1 MSEEGTPAAKTRG
14 SLSLKVL
21 EPDVSAENPWHDD
34 VLNRAEVA
42 DRLTNVVRDQE
53 SPFVVSVHGHWG
65 TGKTFFLRRWQADL
79 ESKSFKAIY
88 FNAWED
94 DFCDDPLLAI
104 LGQLS
109 AYFSGSE
116 LKDMA
121 GRIAKAA
128 VPLIRQNVLG
138 VLSKQVGITLQ
149 VEPKGPD
156 QRNLLDAYL
165 AQRATKDE
173 LKESLQELSAAVHRD
188 TGHPVV
194 FIIDELDR
202 CRPTFAIELL
212 ERVKHIFDVPH
223 IVFVFGVN
231 RTELC
236 SALQSVYGGIDAD
249 VYLRRFFDMEL
260 TLSEADTEPF
270 CKHMIERYG
279 LAEFFAELGRVGNTK
294 LNAEELDAFATVFPV
309 ICDRLGL
316 SLRDIDYCVRLV
328 ALLGKSIE
336 ARRYMYPA
344 LLAPLVALKLSDME
358 LYRRF
363 VSSRCHGSDVM
374 NRIDTTT
381 ARRRGTSETHHIL
394 DFVESYLYMADKRAF
409 DNEPP
414 ALAQLRLLI
423 DDASL
428 TQPEYLSER
437 TKTADHQR
445 LENLIGIIK
454 REENHRWPRQIL
466 SHLAELIDLHQRE
479 MPR

>member
-1 MSEEGTPAAKTRG
+1 MSEDGTPAAKTRDP
-14 SLSLKVL
+14 LSLKVL
-21 EPDVSAENPWHDD
+21 EPDVSAGKPWHDD

-42 DRLTNVVRDQE
+42 ERLTNVVRDQE
-53 SPFVVSVHGHWG
+53 SPFVLSVHGHWG
-65 TGKTFFLRRWQADL
+65 TGKTFFLQRWQAELQSDG
-79 ESKSFKAIY
+79 FRAIY

-138 VLSKQVGITLQ
+138 VLSKQVGITFQ
-149 VEPKGPD
+149 VEPRGPD
-156 QRNLLDAYL
+156 QGNLLGAYA
-165 AQRATKDE
+165 AQRASKDE
-173 LKESLQELSAAVHRD
+173 LRESLRDLASEVHRK
-188 TGHPVV
+188 TEHPLV

-223 IVFVFGVN
+223 MVFVFGVN

-260 TLSEADTEPF
+260 TLSEVSSEPF
-270 CKHMIERYG
+270 CKHMIDRYG
-279 LAEFFAELGRVGNTK
+279 LAEFFEELGKEGNTR
-294 LNAEELDAFATVFPV
+294 LHTEELDVFATAFSV
-309 ICDRLGL
+309 ICDRVGL

-328 ALLGKSIE
+328 VLLAKSME
-336 ARRYMYPA
+336 VRRFMYPV
-344 LLAPLVALKLSDME
+344 LLAPLVALKLGNTG

-363 VSSRCHGSDVM
+363 LSGKCRGSDVM
-374 NRIDTTT
+374 NYIDAADPSGRQTRDTE
-381 ARRRGTSETHHIL
+381 RVL
-394 DFVESYLYMADKRAF
+394 DVIESHLYIADQQDLDEQA
-409 DNEPP
+409 P
-414 ALAQLRLLI
+414 ALAQLQLLR
-423 DDASL
+423 DGADL
-428 TQPEYLSER
+428 TQPQCISQR
-437 TKTADHQR
+437 TKTADPRRIGR
-445 LENLIGIIK
+445 LMDIMHSDERG
-454 REENHRWPRQIL
+454 RVPRQGVSRL
-466 SHLAELIDLHQRE
+466 GELIDLHQRE